1 LGKLEIAGK
10 GTLFAVAISLI
21 TAGSQ
26 MIASYLYAGIAL
38 LAVGVALIVV
48 WAFLID
54 YEARREAVKAA
65 EKAVLERLRQ
75 LEGKGTHKSD

>member
-21 TAGSQ
+21 TAGSKL
-26 MIASYLYAGIAL
+26 IETDLYAGVAMLIVGIAL
-38 LAVGVALIVV
+38 III

-54 YEARREAVKAA
+54 KQAREAGEKVA
-65 EKAVLERLRQ
+65 EKAFERLKEF
-75 LEGKGTHKSD
+75 EGKRSCKGD

>member
-21 TAGSQ
+21 TAGSKL
-26 MIASYLYAGIAL
+26 IETDFYAG
-38 LAVGVALIVV
+38 LATLIVGIGLIII

-54 YEARREAVKAA
+54 KQAREAGEKAA
-65 EKAVLERLRQ
+65 EKAAYERMRQ
-75 LEGKGTHKSD
+75 IERKGTGSSN